1 MSYFPLFID
10 LKNKKVLIIGSGK
23 IARHKID
30 LLKEFEA
37 DITCISKDKE
47 EIENVHFIQKNIEE
61 KDVTD
66 FFLVIA
72 ATNDKKLNQ
81 EIASWCK
88 EKNIFVNV
96 VDQKE
101 DCSFI
106 FPSIIKKDEIVAAF
120 SSSGTNPIICS
131 YLKKKNQEL
140 INDKLVDANKRLSS
154 IRKELLNIDY
164 TQRKEILEKLLEEYL
179 SE

>member
-10 LKNKKVLIIGSGK
+10 LKNKKILIIGSGK

-61 KDVTD
+61 KDIKD

-72 ATNDKKLNQ
+72 ATSDKRLNH

-120 SSSGTNPIICS
+120 SSNGTNPIICS
-131 YLKKKNQEL
+131 YLKKKNQEF
-140 INDKLVDANKRLSS
+140 INDKLVDANKKLSS

>member
-61 KDVTD
+61 KDIKD

-72 ATNDKKLNQ
+72 ATSDKRINH
-81 EIASWCK
+81 EISSWCK

-96 VDQKE
+96 VDQKD
-101 DCSFI
+101 DCTFI
-106 FPSIIKKDEIVAAF
+106 FPSLIKKDEIVAAF

-131 YLKKKNQEL
+131 YLKKKNQEI
-140 INDKLVDANKRLSS
+140 INDKLINANKKLSAK
-154 IRKELLNIDY
+154 RKELMNIDY
-164 TQRKEILEKLLEEYL
+164 SQRKEILEKLLEEYL

>member
-10 LKNKKVLIIGSGK
+10 LKNKKVLIIGAGK

-47 EIENVHFIQKNIEE
+47 EIENVRLIQKNVE
-61 KDVTD
+61 KEDIKD

-72 ATNDKKLNQ
+72 ATSDKRLNH

-101 DCSFI
+101 DCTFI
-106 FPSIIKKDEIVAAF
+106 FPSLIKKDEIVAAF
-120 SSSGTNPIICS
+120 SSSSTNPIICS
-131 YLKKKNQEL
+131 YLKKKNQEI
-140 INDKLVDANKRLSS
+140 INDKLINANKKLSAK
-154 IRKELLNIDY
+154 RKELMNIDY
-164 TQRKEILEKLLEEYL
+164 SQRKEILEKLLEEYL